1 MSSMTAQSTN
11 SVTRDEEILIAINRQ
26 FIQNFLTNDTI
37 AHSKI
42 SDSNFLFI
50 GTDGSVHNRS
60 DYMAA
65 WLHGYD
71 KRVMPEFHLEHVQV
85 RVFGN
90 MALIVAKTKDKTMKN
105 GQGRLAKRGTLILI

>member
-50 GTDGSVHNRS
+50 GN
-60 DYMAA
+60 
-65 WLHGYD
+65 
-71 KRVMPEFHLEHVQV
+71 
-85 RVFGN
+85 
-90 MALIVAKTKDKTMKN
+90 
-105 GQGRLAKRGTLILI
+105 